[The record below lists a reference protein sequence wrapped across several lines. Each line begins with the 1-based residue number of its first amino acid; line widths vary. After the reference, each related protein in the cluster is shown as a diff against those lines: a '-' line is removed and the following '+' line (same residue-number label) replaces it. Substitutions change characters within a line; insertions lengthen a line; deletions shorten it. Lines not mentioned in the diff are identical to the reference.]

1 MSKGKLLIFV
11 IPLILCL
18 AGTFL
23 LLKLNQDP
31 TTKVTPITEIAGQTN
46 FLLFQV
52 DSLKSEIPELISIWA
67 VLIQVDEPTYVIF
80 KRISPDSIVN
90 TETKDTQ
97 ISFTLEDG
105 DLPGN
110 FFAQSI
116 QKLNLDIDS
125 YFLLDTQAISAL
137 INDYAGQA
145 VFSEGVVDGTVLT
158 QVCSKLGQ
166 AEQNPASQIE
176 WNSLIPL
183 HMRTNLSF
191 ETFATI
197 WEKLTR
203 SKSAAQCDIIN
214 ITSENQTTP

>member
-1 MSKGKLLIFV
+1 MSKHKLLIFV

-23 LLKLNQDP
+23 LLKLNQNP
-31 TTKVTPITEIAGQTN
+31 STKVTPITEIAGQTN

-52 DSLKSEIPELISIWA
+52 DSLKSEAPELISIWA
-67 VLIQVDEPTYVIF
+67 ILIQVEEPTYVVF
-80 KRISPDSIVN
+80 KRIAPGSIAN
-90 TETKDTQ
+90 TQTKDTQ
-97 ISFTLEDG
+97 ISFALEDG
-105 DLPGN
+105 DLPVN
-110 FFAQSI
+110 FFSQSI

-125 YFLLDTQAISAL
+125 YFLLDTQAILAL
-137 INDYAGQA
+137 INDYTGQA
-145 VFSEGVVDGTVLT
+145 VFSEGVVDDPVLT

-176 WNSLIPL
+176 WNNLIPL

-197 WEKLTR
+197 WEDLTR
-203 SKSAAQCDIIN
+203 SKSAPHCEIIN
-214 ITSENQTTP
+214 FTSENQTTP